1 MYLWKSHR
9 TSSGFTS
16 TQLYDN
22 HFLESQLPLK
32 FFLKL
37 VHTIPA
43 HIILAFPFELPF
55 SQSSFSFFAKQKYIM
70 GLGTTKADMPNQ
82 ETFRKFMAPM
92 QEFYKEN
99 KKSFG
104 KKY

>member
-1 MYLWKSHR
+1 
-9 TSSGFTS
+9 
-16 TQLYDN
+16 
-22 HFLESQLPLK
+22 
-32 FFLKL
+32 
-37 VHTIPA
+37 
-43 HIILAFPFELPF
+43 
-55 SQSSFSFFAKQKYIM
+55 M

-104 KKY
+104 KKYWR